1 MKLLKTLVI
10 FLFLSIFAIANDRNE
25 NIEIMKNLYEK
36 VILVDIDKSLYA
48 LENIRKHI
56 EKKEVKRS
64 KEEFKK
70 LIKAWKSVES
80 FYILGDLNEDFID
93 TPRLIDI
100 YHNGNEDITKQLDRA
115 ILSEDELRIVLFKNS
130 LKSINA
136 LEYILYEK
144 DIKQKKIND
153 IALAITN
160 RIYKHIEDIKQEYL
174 LQKTEFIKNI
184 KKANALVIN
193 TLIQSS
199 YKLKEWRIGNVIGLS
214 KKYEGSFDNRRAEY
228 YLSKNSAFAIE
239 AILHTY
245 KNILDNPE
253 YKEFGDYIV
262 NFTDGKQISKLRS
275 SLKNSLKLVK
285 EIKNDDFSNA
295 KELFEEVNKIHVI
308 LFVEMVEELSI
319 NAKILDADGD

>member
-64 KEEFKK
+64 KKEFKK

>member
-115 ILSEDELRIVLFKNS
+115 ILSEDELKIVLFKNS

-199 YKLKEWRIGNVIGLS
+199 YKLKEWRIGDVIGLS

-295 KELFEEVNKIHVI
+295 KELFEEINKIHVI

>member
-64 KEEFKK
+64 KKEFKK

-199 YKLKEWRIGNVIGLS
+199 YKLKEWRIGDVIGLS